1 MICEASRILH
11 HLLLLLSL
19 TFLRVLLCLPS
30 SPSPSPT
37 MAGKDCHIAE
47 CQANEAVDH
56 SPIGFADDEKG
67 YVGHNGIAPEE
78 LTHKAAERGRAATD
92 K

>member
-1 MICEASRILH
+1 MICEALHLLLH
-11 HLLLLLSL
+11 HLLLLSH

-30 SPSPSPT
+30 SPYPSLM

-47 CQANEAVDH
+47 CQANEAADH

-67 YVGHNGIAPEE
+67 YVSHNDIAPEE

>member
-1 MICEASRILH
+1 M
-11 HLLLLLSL
+11 
-19 TFLRVLLCLPS
+19 
-30 SPSPSPT
+30 

-47 CQANEAVDH
+47 CQANEAADH

>member
-1 MICEASRILH
+1 
-11 HLLLLLSL
+11 
-19 TFLRVLLCLPS
+19 
-30 SPSPSPT
+30 
-37 MAGKDCHIAE
+37 MAGKDCHVAE

-67 YVGHNGIAPEE
+67 YVSHNDIAPEE